1 MRKRK
6 ELLKDFKL
14 EYYQEG
20 GRTKTR
26 VVYCGDYYV
35 LAMEE
40 NKVKR
45 IRIEMII
52 YAFVLNA
59 FLFGSL
65 FIDTLSGHKVYIVI
79 PQFVSFAMGM
89 ISIYFLFP
97 FILGVKKFNSRQKED
112 VIIAPKGY
120 MMSKTILLI
129 ATVIARMVYLII
141 ERNNYIISTEIIIFT
156 FCLLGILICVR
167 EMFLVLSIK
176 IRIEE
181 NPNKPKELER
191 EEDDT
196 KVDKID

>member
-79 PQFVSFAMGM
+79 PP
-89 ISIYFLFP
+89 I
-97 FILGVKKFNSRQKED
+97 
-112 VIIAPKGY
+112 
-120 MMSKTILLI
+120 
-129 ATVIARMVYLII
+129 
-141 ERNNYIISTEIIIFT
+141 
-156 FCLLGILICVR
+156 
-167 EMFLVLSIK
+167 
-176 IRIEE
+176 
-181 NPNKPKELER
+181 
-191 EEDDT
+191 
-196 KVDKID
+196 